1 MPAAAQA
8 VKLDGDEIRALLMGN
23 TAFGR
28 WEGANYRQWFG
39 DDGATL
45 YAQEGARTSRGEWR
59 VDDVLEEYQSIWP
72 RDADW
77 EGWFVMEYGH
87 TDYWVSRATPPTPFT
102 GKAWWRSD
110 QSCCNFA
117 ALLPIIAQANCDP
130 LMMLKSENLSGDQP
144 GLCLVS
150 RTIEG
155 PQTHAT
161 GPFGLGLMR
170 QPYLRIV

>member
-23 TAFGR
+23 TAIGR
-28 WEGANYRQWFG
+28 
-39 DDGATL
+39 
-45 YAQEGARTSRGEWR
+45 
-59 VDDVLEEYQSIWP
+59 
-72 RDADW
+72 W

-87 TDYWVSRATPPTPFT
+87 TDYWVSRATLPTPFT

-110 QSCCNFA
+110 QSCFNFA

>member
-23 TAFGR
+23 TAIGR
-28 WEGANYRQWFG
+28 
-39 DDGATL
+39 
-45 YAQEGARTSRGEWR
+45 
-59 VDDVLEEYQSIWP
+59 
-72 RDADW
+72 W

-87 TDYWVSRATPPTPFT
+87 TDYWVSRATLPTPLT

-110 QSCCNFA
+110 QSCFNFA

-130 LMMLKSENLSGDQP
+130 LMMLKSENLGGDQP

-150 RTIEG
+150 RTLEG